1 MNRLFFWRA
10 SHNRLRLLYLD
21 AQNLTV
27 YRWQTGELQHEVDFT
42 VEKEG
47 TAEFAAYLA
56 KNRKCCFSMLTD
68 VVDEG
73 FQIETLP
80 PLRGRDRAALLSRKL
95 AQHFQG
101 TQFVAALSLGR
112 ESSGRRDERILL
124 AALTRPQTISP
135 WLAALRQQEC
145 RFNGLYS
152 MALLADRFVANHPG
166 DFSRK
171 YPQFL
176 LLVQMRAG
184 LRQIF
189 FENGRLQFSRL
200 STWPSLTNGDPEK
213 IAAACI
219 AESTRMRQYLLSQRK
234 LSREVSLSVLL
245 LIDSAAAG
253 HLRNV
258 GSNSEGLHYESIG
271 ISTMTNFRS
280 LRKSRLAAP
289 FQGEHLFMPL
299 LKKSP
304 PRQQFAPA
312 EERLFHRVWQMRR
325 MLDGAGLTILF
336 VCLLFSTG
344 RWNEA
349 VDLSAQTSLV
359 RQQTADNQKQDARTF
374 GIQPVLPPGS
384 ANLHALIDSYDDV
397 IRHSS
402 VPQDAYAILSGAL
415 NQFAQIRLERID
427 WHTGSEEA
435 AAGHGA
441 TSDDAT
447 VTADVYGD
455 FPLIHGDDDRA
466 TQMAIEQFVDALS
479 KNTGVQVSILKLPD
493 QLEAI
498 GTLSDPI
505 GSTRNGAANLQA
517 PKFSI
522 RLRVKST
529 VS

>member
-1 MNRLFFWRA
+1 MNRLFFWRT
-10 SHNRLRLLYLD
+10 SRNRLRLLYLD

-27 YRWQTGELQHEVDFT
+27 YRWQAGELQHEADFS
-42 VEKEG
+42 VEQEG
-47 TAEFAAYLA
+47 FTNFAAYLA
-56 KNRKCCFSMLTD
+56 KNRKCCFSMLAD

-95 AQHFQG
+95 AQHFQV

-124 AALTRPQTISP
+124 AALTRPQAIST
-135 WLAALRQQEC
+135 WLAALHQQEC
-145 RFNGLYS
+145 RFSGLYS
-152 MALLADRFVANHPG
+152 MALLADLFVANFLG

-171 YPQFL
+171 NSQFL
-176 LLVQMRAG
+176 LLVQTRAG

-189 FENGRLQFSRL
+189 FETGRMQFSRL
-200 STWPSLTNGDPEK
+200 SLWSSLATGDPEG
-213 IAAACI
+213 IAAACT

-245 LIDSAAAG
+245 LIDSAAAA
-253 HLRNV
+253 HIRNV
-258 GSNSEGLHYESIG
+258 GSASEELHYESIE
-271 ISTMTNFRS
+271 ISAMAGLWGF
-280 LRKSRLAAP
+280 RKSQLAAP

-299 LKKSP
+299 LMKSP

-325 MLDGAGLTILF
+325 MLDGAGLAILF
-336 VCLLFSTG
+336 ACLLFSTG

-349 VDLSAQTSLV
+349 VDLGKQTAQVL
-359 RQQTADNQKQDARTF
+359 QQTADNQKQDARTF
-374 GIQPVLPPGS
+374 GMQPVLPPGS
-384 ANLHALIDSYDDV
+384 ANLHALIDSYNDV
-397 IRHSS
+397 IRHSF

-415 NQFAQIRLERID
+415 NQFSQIRLERID
-427 WHTGSEEA
+427 WHTGSEDA

-441 TSDDAT
+441 ASADAA

-455 FPLIHGDDDRA
+455 FPLIHGDDDHA
-466 TQMAIEQFVDALS
+466 TQVVIEQFVDALS

-498 GTLSDPI
+498 GTLSDLI
-505 GSTRNGAANLQA
+505 DSTRNGTANLQP

-529 VS
+529 AS